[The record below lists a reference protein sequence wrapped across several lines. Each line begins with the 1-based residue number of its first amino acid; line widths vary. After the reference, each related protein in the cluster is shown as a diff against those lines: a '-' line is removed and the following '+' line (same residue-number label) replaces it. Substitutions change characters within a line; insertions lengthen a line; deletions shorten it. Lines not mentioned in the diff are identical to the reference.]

1 MLWNITY
8 QKQKGNRLLIHV
20 TSRMT
25 LQRITLSEKKAN
37 SERLHPVHFQL
48 YDILE
53 MPKIIEMD
61 NILVVVVAGGR

>member
-1 MLWNITY
+1 MAHPYSGILHN
-8 QKQKGNRLLIHV
+8 QLLIH
-20 TSRMT
+20 TIIWMI
-25 LQRITLSEKKAN
+25 LKGITLSEKKAN

>member
-1 MLWNITY
+1 MIL
-8 QKQKGNRLLIHV
+8 KG
-20 TSRMT
+20 
-25 LQRITLSEKKAN
+25 ITLSEKKAN
-37 SERLHPVHFQL
+37 SERLHPVYFQL